1 MRHKIGFNQ
10 ALVLILL
17 LIPGSGLFSQGLSAG
32 ELEAELL
39 GLLPRASDS
48 VDCRLDLEPRFFDP
62 ENLFEY
68 IDGAADEYL
77 IYGFQR
83 VVTADYAIGPDS
95 SSVNVEIYRMATPL
109 LAFGIYAA
117 ERSPSEPAV
126 DVGGHG
132 YQGSNVVIF
141 HKGPCYVK
149 ITSFDFANDLGPAL
163 LRLGR
168 GIAGRIPG
176 GTEKPGMLRHFPGE
190 NRVPYTERFIPA
202 GFLGQSY
209 LRNGY
214 RCDYADGEKTW
225 QAFLVPCDSAA
236 AAKDAFGR
244 YRSFLESQ
252 GRSVSAAS
260 DGASLTAEK
269 GDFILAFVQGPFFGG
284 VVNVRDPEQGRVF
297 VETMKKKLAEP

>member
-1 MRHKIGFNQ
+1 MRHRIGFIR

-17 LIPGSGLFSQGLSAG
+17 LASGPFGRNLSAG

-39 GLLPRASDS
+39 GLLPQASDS
-48 VDCRLDLEPRFFDP
+48 VDCRPDLEPRFFDP

-77 IYGFQR
+77 IYGFQK
-83 VVTADYAIGPDS
+83 VVTADYAVGPDS
-95 SSVNVEIYRMATPL
+95 SSVNIEIYRMDNPL
-109 LAFGIYAA
+109 DAFGIYAA
-117 ERSPSEPAV
+117 ERSPSEPAA
-126 DVGGHG
+126 DAGTQG
-132 YQGSNVVIF
+132 YQGSNVLIF

-176 GTEKPGMLRHFPGE
+176 GTEKPAMLRHFPEE

-202 GFLGQSY
+202 GFMGQSY

-214 RCDYADGEKTW
+214 RCDYAAGEKTW

-236 AAKDAFGR
+236 AAADAFR
-244 YRSFLESQ
+244 QYRSFLESQ

-269 GDFILAFVQGPFFGG
+269 DDFILAFVQGPFFGG
-284 VVNVRDPEQGRVF
+284 VLNIRDPEQGRVF
-297 VETMKKKLAEP
+297 VETIIKSLSGP